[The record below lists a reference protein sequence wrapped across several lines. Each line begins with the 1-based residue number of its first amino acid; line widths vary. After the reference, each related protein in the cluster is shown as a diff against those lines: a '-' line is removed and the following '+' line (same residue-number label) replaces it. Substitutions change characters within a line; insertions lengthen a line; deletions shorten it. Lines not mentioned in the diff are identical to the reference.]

1 MGKHT
6 SFNILYILK
15 GYSVFSLSKHGVGPM
30 IWGKP
35 GSAVV
40 EEQVLRNATNRS
52 WVKEVWGW
60 IQFFLLKSQA
70 LICGT
75 HAWDPGDG
83 WAADGGRVLG
93 ALLQIGGVDAGVP
106 PCTRRRP
113 WLGHLL
119 FSDPQVSP
127 LPWNFVYLILS
138 IKKKCISI
146 GANTKRSKSPKLY
159 RWSVPTW
166 CSNGWNNHWCQIS
179 KPSWNLSH
187 LVSDIC
193 DICDIWF
200 GDICDSGRL
209 KCQRLLSWSPTV
221 IGNRYSEMNIMFL

>member
-6 SFNILYILK
+6 SFHRLYVQNGDNLFSALFHYK
-15 GYSVFSLSKHGVGPM
+15 SLSKHGVGPM
-30 IWGKP
+30 RKP

-60 IQFFLLKSQA
+60 KQFFLLKSQA

-127 LPWNFVYLILS
+127 LPRNFVHLIFS
-138 IKKKCISI
+138 IKKCFSI
-146 GANTKRSKSPKLY
+146 GANTNRSKIKEALPM
-159 RWSVPTW
+159 
-166 CSNGWNNHWCQIS
+166 
-179 KPSWNLSH
+179 
-187 LVSDIC
+187 IC
-193 DICDIWF
+193 LHMMFKW
-200 GDICDSGRL
+200 L
-209 KCQRLLSWSPTV
+209 K
-221 IGNRYSEMNIMFL
+221 